1 MFVLEA
7 LYFVCYCAH
16 TQGHVHMSCAI
27 HIAANGSYFST
38 DLQVTV
44 TRKKAALK
52 TKKAETQTQ

>member
-44 TRKKAALK
+44 TRKKA
-52 TKKAETQTQ
+52 ETQTQ